1 MTEDEALEV
10 LRTHR
15 RRLLG
20 QRCLVC
26 VTTLGLV
33 VLGGWL
39 STPASWGG
47 NQGPWP
53 IGWALTVAVSI
64 VLIAIVA
71 RPTLVSGSRCPQVTT
86 LAPAVVV
93 CSGAGR
99 IAVRPAASS
108 ASEGE
113 GDAPARLAWQA
124 ISERELPEPGRR
136 VWISATPARGV
147 QSPVVV
153 PPSAGPGRRDGL
165 PATPASPVG
174 STPGGEERS
183 RLASAYVVWPR
194 DTMEEEGPTRFVV
207 PPADE
212 PGAQPGAGAPADVLA
227 AARRAGRTALV
238 TLCVFLG
245 LPAIGWIA
253 VSLWALSGDGDPP
266 LTLLTNSV
274 VIASLFIQWGL
285 PRFAPAWAMW
295 RATDLRRGILADRT
309 TRATFSPVPTLV
321 LLLGRP
327 ASQHPDDAGSADAA
341 AGARRG
347 DRSDVPQVW
356 GWAPL
361 TWTPLKRRPDE
372 LWIADTARP
381 GRLAAASEFGGAE
394 SGRLLYP
401 SSRVSRVE
409 DAELVVTDSAPA

>member
-1 MTEDEALEV
+1 MGRRTCSSTRSAVRVGHSAARPRLGGVSVSAAGDGDGGDVTEDEALEV

-183 RLASAYVVWPR
+183 SLASAYVVWPR

-212 PGAQPGAGAPADVLA
+212 PGAQCRRPCRCPRSRSSRGANGTGHAVRVSRSPRHRLDRCLPVGSQRGWRSPLDAPDE
-227 AARRAGRTALV
+227 
-238 TLCVFLG
+238 
-245 LPAIGWIA
+245 
-253 VSLWALSGDGDPP
+253 
-266 LTLLTNSV
+266 
-274 VIASLFIQWGL
+274 Q
-285 PRFAPAWAMW
+285 
-295 RATDLRRGILADRT
+295 
-309 TRATFSPVPTLV
+309 
-321 LLLGRP
+321 
-327 ASQHPDDAGSADAA
+327 
-341 AGARRG
+341 RG
-347 DRSDVPQVW
+347 DRFALHPVGSPAVRSGVGHVESDGP
-356 GWAPL
+356 APRH
-361 TWTPLKRRPDE
+361 PRGPHDARDVQPG
-372 LWIADTARP
+372 ADACPPARQA
-381 GRLAAASEFGGAE
+381 GIAAS
-394 SGRLLYP
+394 
-401 SSRVSRVE
+401 
-409 DAELVVTDSAPA
+409 